1 MHEPLTTRSDAT
13 TSDLSDTPPRTP
25 ARVGR
30 RLGVAVLVLITL
42 AAAFDVLGP
51 RTAETSARSGGY
63 ALAVEYPQIDRAGE
77 PAPLVVTVAADT
89 ALTDPVQVRFCAT
102 YFEHLDFQNW
112 YPNPSAEVSDPGW
125 IVYEFDPPPQ
135 GRTLRIALDARVAP
149 GQLGGRDACEVSV
162 LDRGQPVVTATWT
175 TWRMP

>member
-13 TSDLSDTPPRTP
+13 TSDLSDAPPRTP

-30 RLGVAVLVLITL
+30 RVGVAVLVLITV
-42 AAAFDVLGP
+42 AAGFDVLGP
-51 RTAETSARSGGY
+51 RMSDTSARDGGY
-63 ALAVEYPQIDRAGE
+63 VLAVEYPLIDRAGE
-77 PAPLVVTVAADT
+77 PAPLVVTLTADAT
-89 ALTDPVQVRFCAT
+89 LTEPVQVRFCAT

-112 YPNPSAEVSDPGW
+112 YPNPSAEASEPDG
-125 IVYEFDPPPQ
+125 IVYEFDPPRR

-149 GQLGGRDACEVSV
+149 GQLGGRDTCEVSV
-162 LDRGQPVVTATWT
+162 LEQGEPVVTATWT